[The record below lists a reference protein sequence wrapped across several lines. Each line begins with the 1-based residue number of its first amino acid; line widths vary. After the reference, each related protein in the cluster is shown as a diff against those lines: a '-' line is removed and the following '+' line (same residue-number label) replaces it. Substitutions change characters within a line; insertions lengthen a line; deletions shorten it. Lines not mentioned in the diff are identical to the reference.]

1 MHPHAPAP
9 AATSPPTP
17 VTKWASCRCG
27 ESRRLT
33 RDQPGCTVASVGIAS
48 ERTEIVIADDHAMIR
63 RGLRRVLDTEADL
76 TVVAEAVNID
86 AALDQ
91 TLRRR
96 PRIVVLD
103 LHMPGAPTL
112 PAIPRFLEVSPRTD
126 VVVLTMEND
135 PAIARRALSAGAR
148 GYVLK
153 EAAEEELVEAVRAVL
168 AGRTYLDPT
177 LGARLATLGTDGAAQ
192 LPGLTHGDAHLAIGS
207 DFAGHRID
215 AVVGRGAQGV
225 VFRATD
231 HILHRPVA
239 LKVIAPEV
247 AGNPTFRAR
256 FERECQLAAS
266 IDHPNVV
273 EVFHAGEEEGLLYV
287 TMRYVDGTDLRRLL
301 EAEGRLD
308 PARAVSILA
317 DVASALDEAHGL
329 GLVHRDVKPANILI
343 AVRAGRDRAS
353 LTDFGITRRAV
364 DEPLTRTGI
373 AVGTVDYIAPEQA
386 HARYVDA
393 RADVYSLGCVLF
405 QTLTGKLVFDR
416 DSDLEKVWAHVHDPP
431 PKLLSV
437 RSDLPQGLDDVL
449 KRALAKDPIER
460 PQSAGEFARAAS
472 AALEI

>member
-1 MHPHAPAP
+1 M
-9 AATSPPTP
+9 
-17 VTKWASCRCG
+17 
-27 ESRRLT
+27 
-33 RDQPGCTVASVGIAS
+33 GIAS
-48 ERTEIVIADDHAMIR
+48 ERIEIVIADDHAMIR

-91 TLRRR
+91 TLRHR

-112 PAIPRFLEVSPRTD
+112 PAIPRFIEVPPRTD

-301 EAEGRLD
+301 ETEGRLD

-343 AVRAGRDRAS
+343 AVRSGRDRAS
-353 LTDFGITRRAV
+353 LTDFGITKRAV

-386 HARYVDA
+386 HAGYVDA

-460 PQSAGEFARAAS
+460 PESAGEFARAAS